1 VSDVASR
8 ARPVP
13 RPPEPLAPPPPMP
26 ARPEY
31 EGLVTR
37 AIAFAID
44 AAIISGVAV
53 VVGAAVGISLSVLS
67 IPSHVETALFA
78 LGGAAFLLWS
88 AGYFVAFWCTTG
100 QTPGD
105 RVLGF
110 RVCRADDG
118 LPLRPARALLRL
130 VALMA
135 CAVPM
140 FAGFLPILFDARR
153 RGVHDMVARTVVIG
167 STTDDADAGD
177 GLGPTPPG

>member
-1 VSDVASR
+1 MASR

-26 ARPEY
+26 SRPEY

-88 AGYFVAFWCTTG
+88 AGYFVTFWCTTG

-140 FAGFLPILFDARR
+140 FAGFLPILFDSRR
-153 RGVHDMVARTVVIG
+153 RGVHDMVAGTVAIG
-167 STTDDADAGD
+167 SAMDELETGD
-177 GLGPTPPG
+177 GIVPAPRRR